1 MFETAELRQRISR
14 AAFDAIAENLRDELL
29 ALQTQLRA
37 ADFPV
42 LLLFA
47 GVDGAGKSEAVNLL
61 NEWLDPR
68 WIVTHAYEDPSRE
81 ERERPEF
88 WRYWQDLPAK
98 GQIGLYLSGWYS
110 RAILDRV
117 YRQTDQAQFD
127 AKLDQIRNFE
137 RTLADDGA
145 LILKFWMHLGRADQ
159 KRRLKSLGEDPKQSW
174 RVGKSDWRNWKRY
187 DKFITAAERAIRRTD
202 DGRSR
207 WTLVEGLDARF
218 RSLLVLT
225 TLRDALVRHL
235 ALSAT
240 RREAAKILQDE
251 IAKVRA
257 NELRLIHRR
266 RGALEKSA
274 GQDDQTLP
282 AAQTILGSL
291 DLALAVDDASY
302 QLKWRAAREELAKT
316 AHEARNKGVTS
327 VLVFEGWDAAGKGGA
342 IRHITASIDARSW
355 QVVPIGPPS
364 DEERAHHY
372 LWRFWRRLPRDGRML
387 IFDRS
392 WYGRVLVERVESFAE
407 PAEWQ
412 RAYSEINDF
421 EQQMTQHGILLL
433 KFWLHISAEEQYRR
447 FKQREANAHKQW
459 KLTDED
465 WRNRAKW
472 AEYQSAVHDMVEKTS
487 TQNAPWTLVEGN
499 DKNFA
504 RLKILGTLTEQLRK
518 KLARPQS

>member
-14 AAFDAIAENLRDELL
+14 AAFDEIAEPLRDELL

-47 GVDGAGKSEAVNLL
+47 GVDGAGKSETVNLL

-88 WRYWQDLPAK
+88 WRYWRDLPAK

-117 YRQTDQAQFD
+117 YRESDQAQFD
-127 AKLDQIRNFE
+127 AKLDQIRTFE

-159 KRRLKSLGEDPKQSW
+159 KRRLKSLEDDPKQSW

-187 DKFITAAERAIRRTD
+187 DKFIAAAEQAIRRTD

-207 WTLVEGLDARF
+207 WTLVEGLDPRF

-225 TLRDALVRHL
+225 SLRDALVRHL
-235 ALSAT
+235 AEATT
-240 RREAAKILQDE
+240 RREAAKLLQAE

-257 NELRLIHRR
+257 GELRAVHRR
-266 RGALEKSA
+266 RGALEKAA
-274 GQDDQTLP
+274 GRDDEVKLAT
-282 AAQTILGSL
+282 QTILSGL
-291 DLALAVDDASY
+291 DLSLAIDDADY
-302 QLKWRAAREELAKT
+302 QRKWRDARDELGLAAHR
-316 AHEARNKGVTS
+316 ARTNGLTT
-327 VLVFEGWDAAGKGGA
+327 VLLFEGWDASGKGGA
-342 IRHITASIDARSW
+342 IRHITASVDARNW
-355 QVVPIGPPS
+355 QVVPIGAPN

-392 WYGRVLVERVESFAE
+392 WYGRVLVERVESFAN

-421 EQQMTQHGILLL
+421 EEQMTRHGILVM
-433 KFWLHISAEEQYRR
+433 KFWLHISQDEQYRR
-447 FKQREANAHKQW
+447 FKQREAVAYKQW

-472 AEYQSAVHDMVEKTS
+472 ADYQTAVHDMVEKTS
-487 TQNAPWTLVEGN
+487 TQTAPWTLIEGN

-504 RLKILGTLTEQLRK
+504 RLKILATVTEQLRQR
-518 KLARPQS
+518 LARP